1 MGSRSAA
8 DAARLRSAV
17 LGEVFV
23 AERVS
28 GGEVRVVK
36 AGAIA
41 WQLDLSLRSVERYLG
56 ELVAAGAL
64 RRVKRGQ
71 YEITAADDVVDAG
84 ISDSY
89 WRRGVAADGRRAMSA
104 LLAARDR

>member
-1 MGSRSAA
+1 MRSA
-8 DAARLRSAV
+8 
-17 LGEVFV
+17 
-23 AERVS
+23 
-28 GGEVRVVK
+28 
-36 AGAIA
+36 AIA
-41 WQLDLSLRSVERYLG
+41 WQLDLSLRSVERYIS
-56 ELVAAGAL
+56 ELVAAGVL

-71 YEITAADDVVDAG
+71 YEITAAAEVVDTG